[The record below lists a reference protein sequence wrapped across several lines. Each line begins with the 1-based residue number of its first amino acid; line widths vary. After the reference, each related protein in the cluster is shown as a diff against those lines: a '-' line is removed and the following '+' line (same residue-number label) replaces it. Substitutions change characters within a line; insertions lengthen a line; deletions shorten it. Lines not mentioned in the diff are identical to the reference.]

1 MSDKPG
7 PEEEEG
13 SGDLKSSLR
22 SPQPI
27 IGGVRN
33 GPKPT
38 LDELDRWTSKR
49 QGRERAM
56 KS

>member
-38 LDELDRWTSKR
+38 LDELDR
-49 QGRERAM
+49 
-56 KS
+56 